1 MTARLTLIAQ
11 GATLATRRAAFPAD
25 EALFA
30 APILSP
36 LPAHGAL
43 ALTSPRQAAVQT
55 AQALGLGATI
65 DPLLD
70 DANFGLWSGQTI
82 AEIAAAQ
89 PEQLGQ
95 WLVDPAFNLHQGES
109 RAALRVRAQGWL
121 DGVTDG
127 GQHVIAVTHAA
138 LIRALLCEVLQAPDA
153 AFWKIDIAPLT
164 LTDLRHDGRRW
175 TLRRMG
181 LSLGKAGGE
190 LDHDLH
196 S

>member
-11 GATLATRRAAFPAD
+11 GATLATRRAAFPVD
-25 EALFA
+25 EPLLPVA
-30 APILSP
+30 ILSH

-43 ALTSPRQAAVQT
+43 VLTSPRQAAVQT
-55 AQALGLGATI
+55 AQALGLTATV

-70 DANFGLWSGQTI
+70 DADFGLWSGQTI
-82 AEIAAAQ
+82 AEVAAAQ

-95 WLVDPAFNLHQGES
+95 WLGDPAFNLHQGES
-109 RAALRVRAQGWL
+109 RAALRARAHRWL

-138 LIRALLCEVLQAPDA
+138 LIRALLCEVLQAPDP

-181 LSLGKAGGE
+181 LSLSGAGGE
-190 LDHDLH
+190 LGHDFQ